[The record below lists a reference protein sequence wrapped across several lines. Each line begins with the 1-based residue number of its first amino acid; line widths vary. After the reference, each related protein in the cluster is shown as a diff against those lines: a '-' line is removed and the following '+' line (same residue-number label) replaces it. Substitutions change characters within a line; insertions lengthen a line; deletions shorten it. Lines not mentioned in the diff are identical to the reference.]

1 MKPII
6 PRLIG
11 LGIIFVMA
19 LIGVLISFTTEA
31 LVGAVILLAIF
42 AIAILAGSEK
52 TVLSTAPVMVLG
64 WITFGVVVPSLPSF
78 DTDVVATAIADV
90 FENLGYGFEEPVAV
104 MGLAA
109 FIASQLFLRKSDNI
123 IFILLR
129 YIACTWMMGCLS
141 AELFPN
147 GLYVLVPVLL
157 NLSLELR
164 SNKGAKRKPRT
175 VNNVFVWFLTMLVF
189 SLHPGAGEYLFEG
202 ILLTGNCVSIFT
214 VIGMAVLAGLMIM
227 EQQCAGTPQYLDAFK
242 GQGAI
247 LLYWCAMAVLMLLV
261 PSLANLPVLLIAP
274 LVLFHCFHLF
284 YRAWTDYYIYSN
296 EKLVF
301 HVVWSLI
308 CVGILGL
315 AKSVNVGNLLV
326 SVCLVVSPMAA
337 VICWVL
343 SRQKGYERQIMS
355 YLLGIVAVILLA
367 VSGQYQ
373 LGDPLALAQLVLV
386 IASLCLVWCMLS
398 ARIYKLDHTAS
409 TVDPREFQLLAKL
422 HGFAPMV
429 ILVVALLKILFAK
442 SPV

>member
-11 LGIIFVMA
+11 FGTIVVMA
-19 LIGVLISFTTEA
+19 LICVLVSFTTEA
-31 LVGAVILLAIF
+31 LIAAAILLAIF

-52 TVLSTAPVMVLG
+52 SVLSTAPVMVLG
-64 WITFGVVVPSLPSF
+64 WITFGVMIPSVPYF

-90 FENLGYGFEEPVAV
+90 FENIGYGFEEPIAV

-129 YIACTWMMGCLS
+129 YIACTWMVGCLS

-147 GLYVLVPVLL
+147 GLYVLVPLIL

-164 SNKGAKRKPRT
+164 SNKGAYRKPRT
-175 VNNVFVWFLTMLVF
+175 INNVFVWFLTMLVF
-189 SLHPGAGEYLFEG
+189 CLNPDMADMFFANV
-202 ILLTGNCVSIFT
+202 LLTGNCVSIYT

-227 EQQCAGTPQYLDAFK
+227 EENCAGKVFYLDAYK
-242 GQGAI
+242 GQGMI
-247 LLYWCAMAVLMLLV
+247 LLYWCAMAVIMLLV
-261 PSLANLPVLLIAP
+261 EPLANLPVLLLAP

-284 YRAWTDYYIYSN
+284 YKAFTNYYVYSN

-301 HVVWSLI
+301 HVVWALI

-315 AKSVNVGNLLV
+315 SKSINIGNLLV
-326 SVCLVVSPMAA
+326 SVSLAVAPVAA

-343 SRQKGYERQIMS
+343 SREKGYESQVMS
-355 YLLGIVAVILLA
+355 HFLGIVAVILLA

-373 LGDPLALAQLVLV
+373 LSDPLAIAQLVLV
-386 IASLCLVWCMLS
+386 IASLCVFWCLLS
-398 ARIYKLDHTAS
+398 GRIHKLKTTAS
-409 TVDPREFQLLAKL
+409 AVDKREFDTLAKI
-422 HGFAPMV
+422 HGFAPMLVLV
-429 ILVVALLKILFAK
+429 IALLKILI
-442 SPV
+442 SNPVV